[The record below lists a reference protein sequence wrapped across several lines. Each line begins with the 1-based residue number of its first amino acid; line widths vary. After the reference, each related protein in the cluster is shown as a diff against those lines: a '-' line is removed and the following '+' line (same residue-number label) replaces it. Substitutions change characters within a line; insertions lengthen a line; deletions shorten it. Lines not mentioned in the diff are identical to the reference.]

1 MNKAFFVFKECLQKI
16 LNFTCNTSNMI
27 IKYIDYCLI
36 FLISK
41 NSNKKVTIIFIF
53 IV

>member
-36 FLISK
+36 FLISYLFLK
-41 NSNKKVTIIFIF
+41 IVIKK
-53 IV
+53 